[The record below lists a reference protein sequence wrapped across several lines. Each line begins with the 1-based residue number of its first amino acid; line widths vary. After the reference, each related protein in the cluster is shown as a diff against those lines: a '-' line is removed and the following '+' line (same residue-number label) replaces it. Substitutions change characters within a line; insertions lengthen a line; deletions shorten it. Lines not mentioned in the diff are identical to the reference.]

1 VNECAWEQFGVMC
14 ESDSATIRAILQ
26 PKGCGPRRR
35 DAGAPREGFTLIE
48 LMVVMVLIGILSAMI
63 IPEMKGTY
71 GDALL
76 RGSARELVNVFS
88 IAYSRAVS
96 LNEVHVVRIERS
108 SGRYEIERQ
117 VRAQGKQ
124 TELLPLKDVSGSSGD
139 LDSRI
144 TIEVHRL
151 SDADSD
157 NTDREAS
164 ALPGNESQ
172 GEARSRPDEVTFYP
186 DGTADAAEIV
196 LRDNAGFGLRL
207 KIDPITARV
216 EILDIDLKTTDE
228 RR

>member
-1 VNECAWEQFGVMC
+1 MC
-14 ESDSATIRAILQ
+14 VSCSGTVKPLLQ
-26 PKGCGPRRR
+26 PKGCAPGRR
-35 DAGAPREGFTLIE
+35 DAGAPKTKGFTLIE

-63 IPEMKGTY
+63 IPEMKGTF

-96 LNEVHVVRIERS
+96 LNQVQVVRIERTS
-108 SGRYEIERQ
+108 ARYEIEAR
-117 VRAQGKQ
+117 VRAQGTR

-144 TIEVHRL
+144 SIEVHKPTEL
-151 SDADSD
+151 DSD
-157 NTDREAS
+157 NPIRETS
-164 ALPGNESQ
+164 ESPENESQ
-172 GEARSRPDEVTFYP
+172 GEANSRSDMVTFYP

-216 EILDIDLKTTDE
+216 EILELDAKTTDE

>member
-1 VNECAWEQFGVMC
+1 M
-14 ESDSATIRAILQ
+14 IRPLRQ
-26 PKGCGPRRR
+26 PEGRGPCRR
-35 DAGAPREGFTLIE
+35 DAEAPRGGFTLIE

-96 LNEVHVVRIERS
+96 LNQAHVVRIERT

-151 SDADSD
+151 SEADSD

-172 GEARSRPDEVTFYP
+172 GEARPDAVTFYP

-228 RR
+228 GR